1 MGDRPT
7 ITTTDGFLILIVTV
21 MYKNNMK
28 TPLIRGEIV
37 GPFYLY
43 TKRRVTR

>member
-28 TPLIRGEIV
+28 TRLFEVKSLVRSI
-37 GPFYLY
+37 Y
-43 TKRRVTR
+43 TQSEE